1 MMKQLRITNSI
12 TARGEETIAQYLAD
26 INHYPML
33 SAEEEVDLARRSH
46 NGDRKAYDRLVCG
59 NLRFVVSVAKQYQH
73 QGLTLGDLINEGN
86 MGLMKAA
93 ERFDDTFGF
102 KFISY
107 AVWWIRQSIMA
118 AICDKGNLVRL
129 PQSASSLNT
138 RISRAIQQFVNE
150 HQRQPSA
157 DELSDIL
164 EMEEEKVA
172 AALNTRQH
180 HVSADAPMNDDGETS
195 MADIMTDADA
205 EATDGA
211 LDRESCETDVK
222 RVLACLDDRGRT
234 VIVRL
239 YGIGCPE
246 QSTDEVALSLGLSR
260 ERVRQIRETAIRTLS
275 MNPNVNQLRKY
286 IG

>member
-12 TARGEETIAQYLAD
+12 TARGEEAIAQYLSD

-33 SAEEEVDLARRSH
+33 TAEEEVELARRAH
-46 NGDRKAYDRLVCG
+46 QGDRAAYDRLVCG

-93 ERFDDTFGF
+93 DRFDDTFGF

-138 RISRAIQQFVNE
+138 RINRAVQQFVNE

-157 DELSDIL
+157 EELSEIL

-180 HVSADAPMNDDGETS
+180 NVSTDAPVNDDGDTT
-195 MADIMTDADA
+195 MAEQMTDSDA
-205 EATDGA
+205 AATDSA
-211 LDRESCETDVK
+211 LDRESCQTDVK
-222 RVLACLDDRGRT
+222 RVLNCLDDRGRT
-234 VIVRL
+234 VIIRL

-246 QSTDEVALSLGLSR
+246 QSTDEVALLLGLSR
-260 ERVRQIRETAIRTLS
+260 ERVRQIRETAIRTLA
-275 MNPNVNQLRKY
+275 MNPCVGQLRKY

>member
-1 MMKQLRITNSI
+1 MKQLRIINSI
-12 TARGEETIAQYLAD
+12 TARGEEAIAQYLSD

-33 SAEEEVDLARRSH
+33 NADEEVELARRAH
-46 NGDRKAYDRLVCG
+46 NGEREAYDRLVCG

-107 AVWWIRQSIMA
+107 AVWWIRQSIMS

-129 PQSASSLNT
+129 PQSASSLNS
-138 RISRAIQQFVNE
+138 RITKAMQEFVNE

-157 DELSDIL
+157 EELSEIL

-172 AALNTRQH
+172 AALSTRQR
-180 HVSADAPMNDDGETS
+180 HVSADAPINDDGETT
-195 MADIMTDADA
+195 MTDMMTDADA
-205 EATDGA
+205 DATDGA
-211 LDRESCETDVK
+211 LDRESCQEDVK
-222 RVLACLDDRGRT
+222 RVLGCLDDRGRT

-246 QSTDEVALSLGLSR
+246 QSTDEVALALGLSR

-275 MNPNVNQLRKY
+275 MSPCVGQLRKY
-286 IG
+286 IC

>member
-1 MMKQLRITNSI
+1 MKQLRITTSI
-12 TARGEETIAQYLAD
+12 TARGEETIAQYLSD

-33 SAEEEVDLARRSH
+33 TAEEEVELARRAQR
-46 NGDRKAYDRLVCG
+46 GDRKAYERLVCS

-86 MGLMKAA
+86 LGLMKAA
-93 ERFDDTFGF
+93 DRFDDTFGF

-138 RISRAIQQFVNE
+138 RITKAVHEFVHK

-157 DELSDIL
+157 DELAEIL
-164 EMEEEKVA
+164 EMEEEKVV
-172 AALNTRQH
+172 AALNTRSH
-180 HVSADAPMNDDGETS
+180 KVSADAPMNEDGETT
-195 MADIMTDADA
+195 MADVLTDADA
-205 EATDGA
+205 EATDA
-211 LDRESCETDVK
+211 SLDRESCQEDVK
-222 RVLACLDDRGRT
+222 RVLKDLDERGRT
-234 VIVRL
+234 VIIRL
-239 YGIGCPE
+239 FGIGCPE
-246 QSTDEVALSLGLSR
+246 QSADEVAMAMGLSR
-260 ERVRQIRETAIRTLS
+260 ERVRQIREGAIRSLAMS
-275 MNPNVNQLRKY
+275 PHVNQLRKY

>member
-1 MMKQLRITNSI
+1 MKQLRIITSI
-12 TARGEETIAQYLAD
+12 TQRGEEAIAQYLSDISRYPVISAD
-26 INHYPML
+26 
-33 SAEEEVDLARRSH
+33 EEVELARCARA
-46 NGDRKAYDRLVCG
+46 GDHAAYERLVCA

-86 MGLMKAA
+86 LGLMKAA

-118 AICDKGNLVRL
+118 AISDKGNLVRL
-129 PQSASSLNT
+129 PQSASTLNL
-138 RISRAIQQFVNE
+138 RINRAVQEFTNK

-157 DELSDIL
+157 EELAEIL

-172 AALNTRQH
+172 SALLTQQRS
-180 HVSADAPMNDDGETS
+180 VSTDAPTDDDGELT
-195 MADIMTDADA
+195 MGDRLVDA
-205 EATDGA
+205 EAAATDSA
-211 LDRESCETDVK
+211 LERESCHTDVM
-222 RVLACLDDRGRT
+222 RVLSTLDERGRM

-246 QSTDEVALSLGLSR
+246 QTTDEVAFALGLSR
-260 ERVRQIRETAIRTLS
+260 ERVRQIREGAIRTLAL
-275 MNPNVNQLRKY
+275 NPAIVQLRKY

>member
-1 MMKQLRITNSI
+1 MKQLRITTSI
-12 TARGEETIAQYLAD
+12 TARNEEAIAQYLAD
-26 INHYPML
+26 ITHYPML
-33 SAEEEVDLARRSH
+33 SMEEEVELAHRAQQ
-46 NGDRKAYDRLVCG
+46 GDEQARERLVCG

-86 MGLMKAA
+86 LGLMKAA

-129 PQSASSLNT
+129 PQSATSLN
-138 RISRAIQQFVNE
+138 SRLNKIIQEFIHK

-157 DELSDIL
+157 EELAEIL
-164 EMEEEKVA
+164 DMEEEKVA
-172 AALNTRQH
+172 TALKTGAR
-180 HVSADAPMNDDGETS
+180 HVSADAPLADDNDTS
-195 MADIMTDADA
+195 MAEQMIDINA
-205 EATDGA
+205 EATDSA
-211 LDRESCETDVK
+211 LDRESCQVDVK
-222 RVLACLDDRGRT
+222 RALNSLDERGRT
-234 VIVRL
+234 VIIRL

-246 QSTDEVALSLGLSR
+246 QSTDEVALEMGLSK
-260 ERVRQIRETAIRTLS
+260 ERVRQIREMAIRTLATS
-275 MNPNVNQLRKY
+275 PCANQLRKY